1 MFFKV
6 GVMKQTLRTT
16 FAFALIIAFRHLAQL
31 CGFEIENIFG
41 DYFRTPFTENSK
53 EMIWV
58 LRKP

>member
-1 MFFKV
+1 
-6 GVMKQTLRTT
+6 MKQTLRTT